1 MVGDILYFILMV
13 GLGVIIGIFLG
24 MYLGIKKFI
33 IDQLPGT
40 GSTSERIK
48 SYLKNDI
55 IPMVKEEATDFVD
68 NKLKPEAEAFVKE
81 KVVPEAKNLFEKKIK
96 PVLTSKVV
104 DPMKKYAAKEL
115 SKIQGEVISKIEDT
129 VNGPIKET
137 IKSTISES
145 LKDPSSLPKIVRK
158 TSK

>member
-55 IPMVKEEATDFVD
+55 IP
-68 NKLKPEAEAFVKE
+68 
-81 KVVPEAKNLFEKKIK
+81 I
-96 PVLTSKVV
+96 
-104 DPMKKYAAKEL
+104 
-115 SKIQGEVISKIEDT
+115 
-129 VNGPIKET
+129 
-137 IKSTISES
+137 
-145 LKDPSSLPKIVRK
+145 
-158 TSK
+158 